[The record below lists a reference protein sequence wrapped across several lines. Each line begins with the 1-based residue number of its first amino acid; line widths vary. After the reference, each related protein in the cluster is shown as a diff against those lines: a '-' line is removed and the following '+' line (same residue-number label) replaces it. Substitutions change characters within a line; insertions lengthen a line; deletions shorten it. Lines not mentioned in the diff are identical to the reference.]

1 MYFASPGGF
10 RRCCQSRCFT
20 LVTSLELASDNN
32 SSTSSWRWKI
42 GREKMPEKTRRFFSP
57 EKKLLLS
64 LWSSSASRRVFTW
77 NWKFEIQ
84 DVNLFGR
91 FTGNRWWITCWFG
104 LMWFPSIFVRFNTI
118 PSIFV
123 NHRARWNHVRTI
135 NPPHQRVLRIHFNL
149 LNFSSK
155 FFSVHRTLP
164 WTSAGDLPQT
174 GQHWKPEKKH
184 ARNDLRVSY
193 WCFIHTPSKW
203 LWSWTQILIDWK
215 LRTEQKQFNL
225 SLSTMVNFV
234 GKILNI
240 ARGTT
245 DPWVDTITGG
255 TL

>member
-20 LVTSLELASDNN
+20 LVTSLEPASDNN

-42 GREKMPEKTRRFFSP
+42 GTEKMPEKTRRFFSP
-57 EKKLLLS
+57 EKKLLL
-64 LWSSSASRRVFTW
+64 WSSSASRRVHLKLEVW
-77 NWKFEIQ
+77 NPGCESVRSLYWQ
-84 DVNLFGR
+84 SVVDHLLVR
-91 FTGNRWWITCWFG
+91 FNVV
-104 LMWFPSIFVRFNTI
+104 PSIFVRFNTI

-155 FFSVHRTLP
+155 CFSVHRTLP

-184 ARNDLRVSY
+184 ARNDLRVISGSY
-193 WCFIHTPSKW
+193 WCFVHTPSKW
-203 LWSWTQILIDWK
+203 LWSWTQTWLDWK
-215 LRTEQKQFNL
+215 LRAEQKQFNL

-234 GKILNI
+234 GNNFKKKKL
-240 ARGTT
+240 
-245 DPWVDTITGG
+245 PLKV
-255 TL
+255 LFCF

>member
-20 LVTSLELASDNN
+20 LVTSLEPASDNN

-42 GREKMPEKTRRFFSP
+42 GTEKMPEKTRRFFSP
-57 EKKLLLS
+57 EKKLL

-104 LMWFPSIFVRFNTI
+104 LMWSRQYLFDLTRFRQYLWITALGGIMWEPSILLINGSWEFI
-118 PSIFV
+118 SIFWISLQ
-123 NHRARWNHVRTI
+123 NG
-135 NPPHQRVLRIHFNL
+135 
-149 LNFSSK
+149 
-155 FFSVHRTLP
+155 FSVHRALP

-184 ARNDLRVSY
+184 ARTY
-193 WCFIHTPSKW
+193 FHK
-203 LWSWTQILIDWK
+203 
-215 LRTEQKQFNL
+215 
-225 SLSTMVNFV
+225 
-234 GKILNI
+234 
-240 ARGTT
+240 
-245 DPWVDTITGG
+245 
-255 TL
+255 

>member
-1 MYFASPGGF
+1 MKNRKGKNARENTSIFFAWKEVDIVIIICIKEGFHLKLEVWNPGCESV
-10 RRCCQSRCFT
+10 RSLYWQSVVDHL
-20 LVTSLELASDNN
+20 LVRLT
-32 SSTSSWRWKI
+32 
-42 GREKMPEKTRRFFSP
+42 
-57 EKKLLLS
+57 
-64 LWSSSASRRVFTW
+64 
-77 NWKFEIQ
+77 
-84 DVNLFGR
+84 
-91 FTGNRWWITCWFG
+91 
-104 LMWFPSIFVRFNTI
+104 WFPSIFVRFNTI

-155 FFSVHRTLP
+155 WFSVHRALP
-164 WTSAGDLPQT
+164 WTSAGGLPQT

-234 GKILNI
+234 GNNFKKKKL
-240 ARGTT
+240 
-245 DPWVDTITGG
+245 PLKV
-255 TL
+255 LFCF